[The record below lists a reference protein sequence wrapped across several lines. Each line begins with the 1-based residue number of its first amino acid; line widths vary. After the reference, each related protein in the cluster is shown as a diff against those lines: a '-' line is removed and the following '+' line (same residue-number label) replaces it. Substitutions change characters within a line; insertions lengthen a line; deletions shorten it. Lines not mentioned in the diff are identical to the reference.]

1 MEKKIKEGLELYP
14 AAEKTQLRSHDDLSK
29 QWIPTQ
35 SLERHDDFPMRENAM
50 NSSNQMYL
58 PN

>member
-14 AAEKTQLRSHDDLSK
+14 AAEKTQLRSHDD
-29 QWIPTQ
+29 
-35 SLERHDDFPMRENAM
+35 FPIRENAM

-58 PN
+58 LN